1 MSCQIERDEVQT
13 AAGSDFNFYKGCV
26 SFATIFCMSEFI
38 PITHQH
44 ARRAAS
50 VLTALGAGRN
60 LGVTYN
66 TIIVSSTDPGVID
79 TYDTGIL
86 SLMRYA
92 TLYWPGGNPDQE
104 RKVEMIVQGDLPP
117 NSAAEAAR
125 VKRLLLGASIGAAAL
140 ARVPDHFRDVW
151 GATDS
156 FAPGVAVESFREHCK
171 DLRLPFAICTIS
183 DVTNGDP
190 GRSIMHLFH
199 PLMVAP
205 GPSLEVLQKAVAAN
219 GI

>member
-1 MSCQIERDEVQT
+1 
-13 AAGSDFNFYKGCV
+13 
-26 SFATIFCMSEFI
+26 MSEFL
-38 PITHQH
+38 PLAHPH
-44 ARRAAS
+44 ARSAAS
-50 VLTALGAGRN
+50 VLVALGAGGN

-66 TIIVSSTDPGVID
+66 SIIVSNTDPGVID
-79 TYDTGIL
+79 TYDARTL

-92 TLYWPGGNPDQE
+92 TLYWPGGNPDQG
-104 RKVEMIVQGDLPP
+104 RNVETIVQGDLPP

-171 DLRLPFAICTIS
+171 DLQLPFAVCIIS
-183 DVTNGDP
+183 DITNGDP

-205 GPSLEVLQKAVAAN
+205 GPSLEVLQEAVAAK